1 MIDPRISEHYN
12 QNFSG
17 IQFTKEELDE
27 VEFDNCTFKN
37 CDFSGTQFKHC
48 KFIECHFFQCNLSN
62 IKIGYSRFN
71 EVFFEHCKMLGID
84 WTRAHWP
91 NLALASPLKFTH
103 CILNDSSFHSLN
115 LTELQLE
122 SCKIQ
127 DVDFREGNF
136 SQSNF
141 SGSDFR
147 YSLFNRTQLVETNF
161 TEASNYNIDI
171 HSNNIKQ
178 GKFSRD
184 QALNLLIGL
193 DIELVD

>member
-1 MIDPRISEHYN
+1 MIDPTISEYYN

-17 IQFTKEELDE
+17 VQFTKKELDGI
-27 VEFDNCTFKN
+27 EFDNCTFKN
-37 CDFSGTQFKHC
+37 CDFSGTKFKHC
-48 KFIECHFFQCNLSN
+48 RFLECHFYQCNLSN
-62 IKIGYSRFN
+62 ILIGYSRFN
-71 EVFFEHCKMLGID
+71 DVFFEHCKMIGID

-103 CILNDSSFHSLN
+103 CILNDSSFHGLR

-122 SCKIQ
+122 SCKIH

-141 SGSDFR
+141 SDSDFS
-147 YSLFNRTQLVETNF
+147 YSLFNHTELIETDF
-161 TEASNYNIDI
+161 TDASNYNIDI
-171 HSNNIKQ
+171 HLNNIKQ

-193 DIELVD
+193 DIELVN